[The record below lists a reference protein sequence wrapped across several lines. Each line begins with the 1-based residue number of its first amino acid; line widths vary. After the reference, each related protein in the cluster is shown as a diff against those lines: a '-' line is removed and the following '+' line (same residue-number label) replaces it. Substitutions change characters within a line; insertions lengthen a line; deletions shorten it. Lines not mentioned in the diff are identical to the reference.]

1 VTVDV
6 VAGTLVLA
14 FRSLGSLLSGT
25 TCPTGVLGLAP
36 VRQVTAALVAG
47 FSVMVSK
54 IRLGVAEEV
63 CTASAARREV
73 SIALGYPVKFKDC

>member
-1 VTVDV
+1 
-6 VAGTLVLA
+6 
-14 FRSLGSLLSGT
+14 
-25 TCPTGVLGLAP
+25 VLGLAP